1 MINQFTSSL
10 VERKIDNSNNNL
22 WTLRVFK
29 STMVKNNRKLSSY
42 ECLVKDKGYYLHR
55 IGKWVYI

>member
-1 MINQFTSSL
+1 MINQFTSSS

-29 STMVKNNRKLSSY
+29 STMIKNNLKLSSY
-42 ECLVKDKGYYLHR
+42 ECLVKDIGYYLHR
-55 IGKWVYI
+55 IGKWAYI